1 MTPEFSQPFVEP
13 PVTPRVPIWGWRDV
27 FLFIGAGIP
36 CLVISQAIAGAIARA
51 LSISVRDPLVLTAA
65 QSFAYL
71 VLFALLAMILR
82 VSYDAPFWL
91 SLGWIHSRL
100 SLFAAFAI
108 GLLLAFTLA
117 ILGGLMQLHVED
129 SEIQKLL
136 HAPHRLAVIIFA
148 VTLGPLA
155 EELAFRGFLQPLV
168 VRSLGAIA
176 GITLTGFF
184 FGLLHLPEYGS
195 WKAAL
200 MVGLA
205 GVGFGVIRHLTGSTL
220 ASTFA
225 HVGFNSTLFISLFAV
240 GRNIKS

>member
-1 MTPEFSQPFVEP
+1 
-13 PVTPRVPIWGWRDV
+13 V

-51 LSISVRDPLVLTAA
+51 LSVSVRDPLVLTAA
-65 QSFAYL
+65 QSFAYV
-71 VLFALLAMILR
+71 VLFGLLAMILR
-82 VSYDAPFWL
+82 VGYDAPFWR

-100 SLFAAFAI
+100 SLIAAFAI
-108 GLLLAFTLA
+108 GLLLAFFLA
-117 ILGGLMQLHVED
+117 ILSGWMQLHVED
-129 SEIQKLL
+129 SEIQQLL
-136 HAPHRLAVIIFA
+136 HSPHRAAVIIFA

-176 GITLTGFF
+176 GITLTGLF

-205 GVGFGVIRHLTGSTL
+205 GIGFGVIRQLTGSTR

-225 HVGFNSTLFISLFAV
+225 HVGFNSTLFISLFDL
-240 GRNIKS
+240 GRNMKANG